1 MAQILYVAMHHQYG
15 DAAVSEFAGFKD
27 TSVKVSDMLSQTITM
42 IDGKSVTLRELIS
55 RIGEQGFLLLCALL
69 TLPFLLPVSIPGVST
84 VFGVAILLISLA
96 ITLNRLPWLPS
107 KILDRELE
115 TLKLVPV
122 LEKGVKIVSKIDRFV
137 QPRLLVFSTGAIMN
151 RINGLVLMFSA
162 LLLMLPLGFI
172 PFSNTLPGVA
182 ILLMSIGMVQRDGVL
197 VVVGYG
203 FVLAT
208 LTYFSILAYAAYS
221 AGQGFSSLLG

>member
-1 MAQILYVAMHHQYG
+1 MRDL
-15 DAAVSEFAGFKD
+15 AGFGD
-27 TSVKVSDMLSQTITM
+27 TSEKISDMLTHTITL
-42 IDGKSVTLRELIS
+42 IDGKSVTLRDLIG

-84 VFGVAILLISLA
+84 VFGIAILLISLA

-115 TLKLVPV
+115 AEKLVPV
-122 LEKGVKIVSKIDRFV
+122 LEKGVKIVSRIDPFV
-137 QPRLLVFSTGAIMN
+137 QPRLLMFSTGAVIN
-151 RINGLVLMFSA
+151 RFNGAVLMFSA

-182 ILLMSIGMVQRDGVL
+182 ILLMSIGMMQRDGAL
-197 VVVGYG
+197 VVAGYG
-203 FVLAT
+203 FVAAT
-208 LTYFSILAYAAYS
+208 IAYFSVLAYAALS
-221 AGQGFSSLLG
+221 AGQGLSSLIA

>member
-1 MAQILYVAMHHQYG
+1 MS
-15 DAAVSEFAGFKD
+15 DFTGFKD
-27 TSVKVSDMLSQTITM
+27 TSVKVSDMLTHTITL
-42 IDGKSVTLRELIS
+42 IDGKSVTLRVLIS

-115 TLKLVPV
+115 TVKLVPV
-122 LEKGVKIVSKIDRFV
+122 LEKGVKIVSRIDPYV
-137 QPRLLVFSTGAIMN
+137 QPRLLMFSTGAIMN
-151 RINGLVLMFSA
+151 RFNGAVLMFSA
-162 LLLMLPLGFI
+162 VLLMLPLGFI

-197 VVVGYG
+197 VVAGYG

-208 LTYFSILAYAAYS
+208 LAYFGVLAYAAYS
-221 AGQGFSSLLG
+221 AGQGFSTLLG